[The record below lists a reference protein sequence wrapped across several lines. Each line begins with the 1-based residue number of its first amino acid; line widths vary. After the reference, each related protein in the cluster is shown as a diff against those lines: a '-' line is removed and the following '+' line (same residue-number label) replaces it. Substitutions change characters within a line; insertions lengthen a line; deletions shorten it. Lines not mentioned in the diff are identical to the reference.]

1 MATKLLLSKAFASSP
16 NRRFRS
22 PPRIDASAENV
33 LAKTIELAS
42 AAVQLAFIGRGVWV
56 LNMFF
61 PFKERF

>member
-1 MATKLLLSKAFASSP
+1 MATKLLFSKASAPSP
-16 NRRFRS
+16 NSRFRS

-33 LAKTIELAS
+33 LAKTIELAT
-42 AAVQLAFIGRGVWV
+42 AAVQLAFIDRGVRV